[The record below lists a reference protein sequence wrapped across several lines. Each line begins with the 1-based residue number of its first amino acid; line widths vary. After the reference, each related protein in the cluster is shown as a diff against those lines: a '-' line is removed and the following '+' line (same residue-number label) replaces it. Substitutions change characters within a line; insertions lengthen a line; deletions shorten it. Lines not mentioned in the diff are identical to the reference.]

1 VGDTD
6 SEHAFCWLMQELS
19 KAHAGVPAIDEL
31 SITLSE
37 LLPQLHRHG
46 TFNMLLSNGQALW
59 AHCST
64 QLHYVVRE
72 HPFGAP
78 VLADKDLMVDFAP
91 HAGTGDR
98 VAIVATEPLTRNERW
113 MPMAAGQLMTFT
125 AGAIATRQ
133 CAALAR

>member
-1 VGDTD
+1 MLFR
-6 SEHAFCWLMQELS
+6 S
-19 KAHAGVPAIDEL
+19 
-31 SITLSE
+31 
-37 LLPQLHRHG
+37 

-91 HAGTGDR
+91 HTGPGDR
-98 VAIVATEPLTRNERW
+98 VAIVATQPLTRNEDW
-113 MPMAAGQLMTFT
+113 QAMAPGQLLAF
-125 AGAIATRQ
+125 AGGVIDQRQ
-133 CAALAR
+133 CVAATLR

>member
-1 VGDTD
+1 
-6 SEHAFCWLMQELS
+6 M
-19 KAHAGVPAIDEL
+19 AHAGVPPVAEL
-31 SITLSE
+31 SLTLSE

-91 HAGTGDR
+91 HTGPGDR
-98 VAIVATEPLTRNERW
+98 VAIVATEPLTRNETWR
-113 MPMAAGQLMTFT
+113 PMAPGQLMTFT
-125 AGAIATRQ
+125 GGAVATRQ